1 MELLIGRNIKRMRRE
16 RELTQEE
23 VAAHLGISF
32 QAISKWERGDGYPDI
47 TMLPAIANYFGV
59 TVDALLGMD
68 SIEKQQRYDA
78 VNREY
83 EENRGA
89 GRYVENVMLM
99 EAALKDWPNDALL
112 LVQLA
117 ASYQH
122 LGDTTEEKRGFIR
135 KAAAVEERILQ
146 YCDDCEVRGATMY
159 NICHTYEKLG
169 EHEKAVEQAKKLPN
183 LYKARENALVHFL
196 TGEERRDIARS
207 ALTPLMW
214 ALSVHMKALAEEE
227 GKPEYIDA
235 LSKVMDIV
243 LGIEDNEH
251 IRKWRSGI

>member
-1 MELLIGRNIKRMRRE
+1 MELLIGRNIKQLRRE

-59 TVDALLGMD
+59 TVDELLGMD

-83 EENRGA
+83 EENRVA
-89 GRYVENVMLM
+89 GRYAENAELM
-99 EAALKDWPNDALL
+99 QAALKEWPNDALL

-117 ASYQH
+117 ASYHH
-122 LGDTTEEKRGFIR
+122 LGDTPEEKREFLR
-135 KAAAVEERILQ
+135 KAAAVEEQILR

-159 NICHTYEKLG
+159 NICFTYEKLG

-183 LYKARENALVHFL
+183 LYKARENALVYFL
-196 TGEERRDIARS
+196 KGGERRDIARS

-227 GKPEYIDA
+227 GKAKYMDVLKNMIE
-235 LSKVMDIV
+235 SVMTV
-243 LGIEDNEH
+243 EDNEY
-251 IRKWRSGI
+251 IRGLI

>member
-1 MELLIGRNIKRMRRE
+1 MELFIGKNIKRMRRE

-59 TVDALLGMD
+59 TVDELLGMD

-83 EENRGA
+83 EENRVA
-89 GRYVENVMLM
+89 GRYAENAELM
-99 EAALKDWPNDALL
+99 QAALKEWPNDALL

-117 ASYQH
+117 ASYHH
-122 LGDTTEEKRGFIR
+122 LGDTPEEKREFLR
-135 KAAAVEERILQ
+135 KAAAVEEQILR

-159 NICHTYEKLG
+159 NICFTYEKLG

-183 LYKARENALVHFL
+183 LYKARENALVYFL
-196 TGEERRDIARS
+196 KGGERRDIARS

-227 GKPEYIDA
+227 GKAKYIEA
-235 LSKVMDIV
+235 LNEIIDIV
-243 LGIEDNEH
+243 LGVEDNEY
-251 IRKWRSGI
+251 IRKWRA

>member
-23 VAAHLGISF
+23 FAAHLGISF

-59 TVDALLGMD
+59 TVDELLGMD

-83 EENRGA
+83 EENRVA
-89 GRYVENVMLM
+89 GRYAENAELM
-99 EAALKDWPNDALL
+99 QAALKEWPNDALL

-117 ASYQH
+117 ASYHH
-122 LGDTTEEKRGFIR
+122 LGDTPEEKREFLR
-135 KAAAVEERILQ
+135 KAAAVEEQILR

-159 NICHTYEKLG
+159 NICFTYEKLG

-183 LYKARENALVHFL
+183 LYKARENALVYFL
-196 TGEERRDIARS
+196 KGGERRDIARS

-227 GKPEYIDA
+227 GKAKYMDVLKNMIE
-235 LSKVMDIV
+235 SVMTV
-243 LGIEDNEH
+243 EDNEY
-251 IRKWRSGI
+251 IRGLI